1 MEIKYEDLN
10 LQVDKTRSTFTF
22 GDTEIEYSNYLP
34 ASDKYDL
41 IMVTLQKSFEDGYY
55 NAFKLNMYFDLH
67 LVYLYT
73 NIVFSKDKLADE
85 ARLYDELVS
94 CGFIAAL
101 KNALP
106 QHEIQE
112 LQDFIYEVGRA
123 RIQSS
128 TSAGGV
134 IQSIIQDLP
143 KNAQKAI
150 DLMKEINPDQFKELM
165 DMANSLKGGKPI
177 N

>member
-10 LQVDKTRSTFTF
+10 LQVDKTRSTFKF
-22 GDTEIEYSNYLP
+22 GDVEIEYSNYLP

-41 IMVTLQKSFEDGYY
+41 IMITLQKSFEDGYY
-55 NAFKLNMYFDLH
+55 NAFKLDMYFNLH

-73 NIVFSKDKLADE
+73 NITIPREKLADE
-85 ARLYDELVS
+85 PRLYDELLS
-94 CGFIAAL
+94 CGFINAL

-106 QHEIQE
+106 RSEIQD
-112 LQDFIYEVGRA
+112 LQDYIYAIGKA
-123 RIQSS
+123 RIESS

-165 DMANSLKGGKPI
+165 EMANSLKGGKAI